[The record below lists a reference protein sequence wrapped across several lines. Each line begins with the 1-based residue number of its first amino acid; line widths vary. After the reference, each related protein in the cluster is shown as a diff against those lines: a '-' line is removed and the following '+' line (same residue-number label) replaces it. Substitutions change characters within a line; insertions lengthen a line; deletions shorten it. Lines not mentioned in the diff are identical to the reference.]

1 MKKGGVYRELSQRRG
16 RRQQERQKALG
27 LIGKTTTL
35 RVHHTFLYIS
45 LSLMHDYDVKFPQ
58 ATFYGGRKHKTTSF
72 SFNFNFNFFIIM
84 HYLHQLQLVNTKIL
98 LTENNYISNT

>member
-1 MKKGGVYRELSQRRG
+1 MKKGGVYRELSQRQV

-35 RVHHTFLYIS
+35 HVHHTFLYIS

-58 ATFYGGRKHKTTSF
+58 ATFYGGRKHKTTSL
-72 SFNFNFNFFIIM
+72 SYHFNFNFFIIM
-84 HYLHQLQLVNTKIL
+84 HYLHQLQLVNIKIL
-98 LTENNYISNT
+98 LTENVYNTC